1 MVLILGIPHKSEQR
15 IEQMRHLLH
24 VDGPEPRHQGL
35 SYKKQSA
42 NSTSGGGFFVLE
54 SRRVC
59 CQGDD

>member
-1 MVLILGIPHKSEQR
+1 MVLILGILHKSEHR

-42 NSTSGGGFFVLE
+42 NSSGFLLVE
-54 SRRVC
+54 NRRVC
-59 CQGDD
+59 CHGDE